1 VNYAAVRAADVFAYV
16 YRVLYSVMGHSAV
29 SKAVKDRSVLQ
40 IRAGID
46 IKRETFVSP
55 DTYKR
60 GDIDVPSDSD
70 VSYHGAQGADVG
82 RRINFRRA
90 ALGRKGRDGIGHD
103 MKGLSWPLISALIN
117 AHCSAPVVCL
127 SYIIYKYL

>member
-1 VNYAAVRAADVFAYV
+1 
-16 YRVLYSVMGHSAV
+16 MGHSAV

-46 IKRETFVSP
+46 IKGNLVSP

-70 VSYHGAQGADVG
+70 VSYHGAQGLTWAEGSIFGARLSGV
-82 RRINFRRA
+82 
-90 ALGRKGRDGIGHD
+90 KGVTIGHD